1 MIHPR
6 SIVPMTLLDHL
17 LETLPLFLPVL
28 VTLALVSIGLW
39 VGYWFFFL
47 RNGGVKE
54 EARFSARVG
63 MLLLVGMGIVLIL
76 LTLPLDKETHKDL
89 FQLLALL
96 ITAVITL
103 SSTTF
108 VSNAMAG
115 FMLRGMKSFRLGDF
129 LRVEKEFGRIT
140 ERGLFHTEIQT
151 EARDLTTLPN
161 LFLVSHPFTVIR
173 SSGTIVSATVS
184 LGYDISHKTIE
195 KLLLEAASA
204 AKLTDPFVHVLELG
218 DYSVNYRISGF
229 LSDVKQLL
237 TTRSK
242 LRAKILTTLHD
253 AGIEIVSPNFMNQR
267 QLDSTVRVLPTSRL
281 APTSQAEDETDTTA
295 ESLIFDKADAVAHLE
310 ELKERRDSL
319 REEIA
324 GLEAQMKTKGETI
337 APWIERRIARI
348 RQDEERLNTMIQKA
362 DEKKIE

>member
-1 MIHPR
+1 
-6 SIVPMTLLDHL
+6 MTFLDHL

-28 VTLALVSIGLW
+28 LTLALVSIGLW

-76 LTLPLDKETHKDL
+76 LTLPLEKETHKDL

-129 LRVEKEFGRIT
+129 LHVEEQFGRVT

-161 LFLVSHPFTVIR
+161 LFLVSHPFTVVR

-218 DYSVNYRISGF
+218 DYSVNYRVSGF
-229 LSDVKQLL
+229 LGEVKHLL

-242 LRAKILTTLHD
+242 LRAKILTTLHE

-267 QLDSTVRVLPTSRL
+267 QLDSTVRVLPTSQL
-281 APTSQAEDETDTTA
+281 SSTSTIEEDVETKAET
-295 ESLIFDKADAVAHLE
+295 LIFDKADAVAQLE
-310 ELKERRDSL
+310 ELRAQRESI
-319 REEIA
+319 REEIS
-324 GLEAQMKTKGETI
+324 GLETQVKAKGETI
-337 APWIERRIARI
+337 GPWIERRIARI
-348 RQDEERLNTMIQKA
+348 RQEEERLSKIIQKA
-362 DEKKIE
+362 EATKIE